1 MGWTFTEKVILVIKN
16 EAPDVIP
23 WAYVVN
29 PNNKKQLNN
38 AIEWGTAYRYGGKGK
53 EPSVQPKIVKLDNK
67 DFKMEIIDSAGSS
80 SQGGRLS
87 FWGCKITQ
95 GDLSVMIGVASD
107 LLVEL
112 IRTSTFVNGVC
123 QQPLMLCRNESG
135 VGLFHEGTSIY
146 ESIKRNTETKKEFK
160 ASKTT
165 KWEPGYYYK
174 TVTKSDI
181 YLGNMYL
188 PFRVHS
194 KWLGNSLELQFTKN
208 MNQEVNA
215 ILPYKC
221 DKNGDTISSYIDSM
235 DRDIQAYMKNR
246 TSDISF
252 HDLIYK
258 ANMWSD
264 KNLLSKLPSRIKGN
278 EAFEVDANYADS
290 MDALLNKAK
299 HYICINITHRPDIV
313 NYAHA
318 LFDNSFEIMFLSN
331 KPRTYENITD
341 DERLI
346 FINTLNAIKQG
357 QYGSRLK
364 VKVTDENG
372 NTIEI
377 KNFDNEFLKLLFN

>member
-1 MGWTFTEKVILVIKN
+1 
-16 EAPDVIP
+16 
-23 WAYVVN
+23 
-29 PNNKKQLNN
+29 
-38 AIEWGTAYRYGGKGK
+38 
-53 EPSVQPKIVKLDNK
+53 
-67 DFKMEIIDSAGSS
+67 
-80 SQGGRLS
+80 
-87 FWGCKITQ
+87 
-95 GDLSVMIGVASD
+95 
-107 LLVEL
+107 
-112 IRTSTFVNGVC
+112 
-123 QQPLMLCRNESG
+123 
-135 VGLFHEGTSIY
+135 
-146 ESIKRNTETKKEFK
+146 
-160 ASKTT
+160 
-165 KWEPGYYYK
+165 
-174 TVTKSDI
+174 
-181 YLGNMYL
+181 
-188 PFRVHS
+188 
-194 KWLGNSLELQFTKN
+194 